1 MDSDDEKP
9 VTKKDLRLLMLELMG
24 EKHSSSCGWSEHKR
38 KCMRKAQ
45 VRQEDHDELE
55 NELSK
60 ECQVILV
67 R

>member
-1 MDSDDEKP
+1 MDADDEKP
-9 VTKKDLRLLMLELMG
+9 MTKKDLRLLMLELMG

-38 KCMRKAQ
+38 KCTRKAQ

-55 NELSK
+55 NESSK
-60 ECQVILV
+60 ECHVILV

>member
-1 MDSDDEKP
+1 MDADDEKP
-9 VTKKDLRLLMLELMG
+9 MTKKDLCLLMLELMG

-38 KCMRKAQ
+38 KCTRKAQ

-55 NELSK
+55 NKSAK
-60 ECQVILV
+60 EHQVILV

>member
-1 MDSDDEKP
+1 MDADDEKP
-9 VTKKDLRLLMLELMG
+9 MTKKDLRLLMLELMG

-38 KCMRKAQ
+38 KCTRKAQ

-55 NELSK
+55 NKSSK